1 MADDVFDADWL
12 TLREGVDHRS
22 RATALEQELAAFG
35 AVAGWSRAVD
45 LGCGTGSNLRH
56 LAPRLSWV
64 RHWTLVDHDAG
75 LLARVTPP
83 WAAEGFQKTDGLPV
97 PTLRQVEGTLEHE
110 GLATIAEVDLV
121 TASALLDLVTAS
133 WLDALVERVVAGR
146 RGALF
151 ALSYSGHVQWQ
162 GAADSDD
169 AWMASVVNRHQQGEK
184 PMGRAL
190 GPAAV
195 PHAERAFTNAGYRC
209 VVAESPWVLD
219 AAQSPQDLGLALA
232 WLEGWV
238 SAARQLEP
246 LETARIDG
254 WAERRRQSLR
264 TGQAGVRIG
273 HFDLLA
279 LPPHPDR

>member
-1 MADDVFDADWL
+1 MADDIFDADWL

-22 RATALEQELAAFG
+22 RATALEQQLAAFG
-35 AVAGWSRAVD
+35 AAAGWSRAVD

-64 RHWTLVDHDAG
+64 REWTLVDHDAG
-75 LLARVTPP
+75 LLARVTLQHRP
-83 WAAEGFQKTDGLPV
+83 A
-97 PTLRQVEGTLEHE
+97 PTLRRVEGTLEHE
-110 GLATIAEVDLV
+110 GLATIADVDLV

-133 WLDALVERVVAGR
+133 WLDELVERVVAGQ

-151 ALSYSGHVQWQ
+151 ALSYSGDVQWQ
-162 GAADSDD
+162 GVADPDD

-190 GPAAV
+190 GPEAV
-195 PHAERAFTNAGYRC
+195 PHAARAFERRGYHC

-219 AAQSPQDLGLALA
+219 PAQSPDDLGLALA

-238 SAARQLEP
+238 AAAHQLEP
-246 LETARIDG
+246 AETSRIDG
-254 WAERRRQSLR
+254 WAERRRQAMR

-279 LPPHPDR
+279 LPTSP